1 MRVDATNVLSALR
14 TAVLPAAVAE
24 FMLANRSLGVG
35 GGDAA
40 AVQLALDGSFGTLG
54 FLHVDGEGEAML
66 RRLQGLLTSAAEVDA
81 LGALVAEV
89 RAGLRADGLELGAE
103 ESLCAWMAAV
113 HASDPQPPESAVPAA
128 SGAARTPSEA
138 AAAAAAPSRGCAAN
152 NALRLEDVIEQAM
165 ACAWLKIGPSALAR
179 TAELFADRLRRHGFA
194 EAAADLKEMG
204 SSQGGVRNN
213 VLLYDRLLCKLQV
226 ELLKDNHFCCL
237 HCCLQFD
244 GGCCSVGVDRSIKF
258 YPVLIVACIDSSK
271 LPPSRGASLAATGQ
285 INRNARASNDD
296 PLLFTPIPRVGRG
309 HTSLN
314 AFARAKL
321 SSADLQASE
330 LRPEMATLELGTP
343 RFAAAQRATAAEV
356 RQLPAGA
363 LEAQYEAAF
372 AAYQVKQSADQATYA
387 EHATWWGA
395 RQAGRDACSRLMAD
409 QHRPSQPQTPGS
421 AQLFALHAPSTDS
434 LQGMYDGIKAD
445 YSLLTEPQH
454 AALGAERDA
463 QRGTYVEAAAAA
475 CLLDSPPL
483 ASAGSNGGGN
493 ERSRY
498 ASDSSSLPTPH
509 QRA

>member
-89 RAGLRADGLELGAE
+89 RAGLRADGLELGVD

-113 HASDPQPPESAVPAA
+113 HTSDPQPLESAAPAA
-128 SGAARTPSEA
+128 SGGARAPSEGA
-138 AAAAAAPSRGCAAN
+138 AKAAAPSRGRAAN
-152 NALRLEDVIEQAM
+152 NALRFVDVIAQAM
-165 ACAWLKIGPSALAR
+165 TCARLKIGPAALAR

-204 SSQGGVRNN
+204 SSQGGVRNS
-213 VLLYDRLLCKLQV
+213 LLLCDRLLCKLQL
-226 ELLKDNHFCCL
+226 ELLKDNHFRRCV
-237 HCCLQFD
+237 QFD

-321 SSADLQASE
+321 SSADLKAPE
-330 LRPEMATLELGTP
+330 LRPEIATLEPGTP
-343 RFAAAQRATAAEV
+343 QAKVAAVPSSAGPGNT
-356 RQLPAGA
+356 LPAPT
-363 LEAQYEAAF
+363 AQ
-372 AAYQVKQSADQATYA
+372 
-387 EHATWWGA
+387 
-395 RQAGRDACSRLMAD
+395 
-409 QHRPSQPQTPGS
+409 
-421 AQLFALHAPSTDS
+421 
-434 LQGMYDGIKAD
+434 
-445 YSLLTEPQH
+445 
-454 AALGAERDA
+454 
-463 QRGTYVEAAAAA
+463 
-475 CLLDSPPL
+475 
-483 ASAGSNGGGN
+483 
-493 ERSRY
+493 
-498 ASDSSSLPTPH
+498 
-509 QRA
+509 